1 MGRAI
6 LCLFVLSSTSLPSC
20 GGQMRARESVP
31 ATMQSGGMEESVDSR
46 RQEILRLEA
55 QIDRGK
61 TALGLAPPPPDA
73 GAQPQQAPAVPGWD
87 DAQGLG
93 ACDRT
98 CRSSSSICDAS
109 RRICRLADE
118 MDDDWAAGRC
128 TLAARTCGDA
138 RRKAIERCRTCG

>member
-1 MGRAI
+1 
-6 LCLFVLSSTSLPSC
+6 
-20 GGQMRARESVP
+20 MRSRESVP
-31 ATMQSGGMEESVDSR
+31 AVRQTTGGAEEAADPQ

-55 QIDRGK
+55 EIDRGK
-61 TALGLAPPPPDA
+61 TALGLAPPPPD

-87 DAQGLG
+87 ETQGLQS
-93 ACDRT
+93 CDRT

-128 TLAARTCGDA
+128 TIAARTCGDA